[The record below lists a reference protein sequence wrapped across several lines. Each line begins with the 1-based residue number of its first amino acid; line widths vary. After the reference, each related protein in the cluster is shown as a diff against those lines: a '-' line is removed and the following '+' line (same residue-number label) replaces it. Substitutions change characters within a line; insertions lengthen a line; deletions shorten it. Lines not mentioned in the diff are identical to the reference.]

1 MNAEGK
7 FAIQMVA
14 TGSAAAT
21 AAAAPCVMTPNQDW
35 ARTHATPDAREPPAQ
50 NGLCF
55 SALSVGGG
63 ALADPVGRC
72 RDYRESGSPFPSPP
86 APSLAR
92 LSAKHHTR
100 ILVEK
105 VS

>member
-1 MNAEGK
+1 MRQALLRPRPGRGRTLRNDAEPGLG
-7 FAIQMVA
+7 A
-14 TGSAAAT
+14 
-21 AAAAPCVMTPNQDW
+21 
-35 ARTHATPDAREPPAQ
+35 HATPDAREPPAQ
-50 NGLCF
+50 KGLCF